1 MTHAHAQK
9 MVEQRRDMLASVA
22 RDISPALLHALEK
35 KIEYEHQSL
44 VAMIESDAKTE
55 AVRKELNKTLKSEYF
70 IQKKLDISLI

>member
-22 RDISPALLHALEK
+22 RDIGPALLHALEK
-35 KIEYEHQSL
+35 KIEYEYESL

-70 IQKKLDISLI
+70 IQKKLDVSLI